1 MAAVY
6 RFLAS
11 YEVLIYL
18 ICAIGGLATLRWLWR
33 AWREWREAIFGL
45 EREFAQRRLRSAL
58 ATALVILILLM
69 SEFLISSF
77 VVPELPSSIFMPT
90 PTLKV
95 LVIPTGTLTTEL
107 ATSLAETLAAPAIE
121 TATGCVPN
129 QLEITSPKPGQEVSG
144 IVDLIGTVGIPNF
157 GFYKYEIAPQGSEN
171 WSTIS
176 AGRDAKVNESLGK
189 LYAKEFPPGEYL
201 LRLVASD
208 NQGQSFPPCIVPIR
222 VIGEGS

>member
-1 MAAVY
+1 
-6 RFLAS
+6 
-11 YEVLIYL
+11 
-18 ICAIGGLATLRWLWR
+18 
-33 AWREWREAIFGL
+33 
-45 EREFAQRRLRSAL
+45 
-58 ATALVILILLM
+58 
-69 SEFLISSF
+69 
-77 VVPELPSSIFMPT
+77 MPT

-144 IVDLIGTVGIPNF
+144 IVVLIGTVGIPNL